1 MFASQGK
8 CVKKLFYLSLIK
20 TEKKY
25 PWMKLLV
32 HSTIVKYQV
41 MQSMICVQVA
51 TIAECLMLNQL
62 WSNEADQIMQMS

>member
-1 MFASQGK
+1 MCQKIIF
-8 CVKKLFYLSLIK
+8 LSLIK

-62 WSNEADQIMQMS
+62 WSTEPDQNMQMS